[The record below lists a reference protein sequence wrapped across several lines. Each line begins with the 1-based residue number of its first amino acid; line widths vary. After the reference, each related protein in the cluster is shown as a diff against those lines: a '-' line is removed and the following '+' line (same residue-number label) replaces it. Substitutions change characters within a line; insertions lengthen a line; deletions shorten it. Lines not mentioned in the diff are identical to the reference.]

1 MLEPACADL
10 SNFASTSLREQIG
23 RLAIATVGGPTVVTS
38 GGVADVVKALEA
50 SGEPVG
56 QTMRRHT
63 VVDFGRPD
71 REAGGLAPCDGAGK
85 LVRHLRP
92 RLDNAAK
99 VHLGEL
105 VQRDRRQCDN
115 RGSARLISQN

>member
-38 GGVADVVKALEA
+38 GCVADVVEALEA

-56 QTMRRHT
+56 QMMRRHT
-63 VVDFGRPD
+63 IVQAGEQILQQLALARP
-71 REAGGLAPCDGAGK
+71 
-85 LVRHLRP
+85 V
-92 RLDNAAK
+92 LDNHKGPQKADQEPL
-99 VHLGEL
+99 HP
-105 VQRDRRQCDN
+105 QP
-115 RGSARLISQN
+115 